1 MSVTSWIPKK
11 SNKTV
16 LQEADA
22 TRSLIN
28 GICEGDAIFF
38 GHVMRREKLENLVTN
53 GMITGKH

>member
-1 MSVTSWIPKK
+1 MPVISWVPKK

-28 GICEGDAIFF
+28 RICEGDAIFF
-38 GHVMRREKLENLVTN
+38 GHVMRREKLENLVTIR
-53 GMITGKH
+53 MLTGKH